1 MQPAF
6 HRAVLDR
13 LVEHIDVSVDRLID
27 RWRRLP
33 DGEVV
38 DVDEAMMTT
47 ALEVVGR
54 ALFSHDLSGQAHDLV
69 HAVLE
74 ALDVV
79 VARARSPLPLP
90 VDWPTPGNQK
100 LRKALA
106 TLDSAVAAMVAE
118 RRRHDPECADLLG
131 MLLAARD
138 EIDGRGLDDRQVRDE
153 IVTLIVAGHETVAS
167 ALTWTWHLLSEHP
180 DVEQRLHD
188 EVDTVLNDGRA
199 PTFEDLPRL
208 TYTRQVIDEALRLYP
223 PAWVISRRAVVEE
236 SLHGHPVPAG
246 SYVFVSPY
254 VLHRTARYWP
264 DPDRFDPDRFAPG
277 VTIDRFAYIPFG
289 AGPNLC
295 IGRDFALV
303 EATLLVAAVAARFS
317 LQAQPGAKIHAEP
330 LVTIRPRGGLPKVLR
345 HRRPGA

>member
-1 MQPAF
+1 
-6 HRAVLDR
+6 
-13 LVEHIDVSVDRLID
+13 VDD
-27 RWRRLP
+27 
-33 DGEVV
+33 
-38 DVDEAMMTT
+38 AMMTT

-69 HAVLE
+69 QAVLD

-79 VARARSPLPLP
+79 VRRARSPLPLP
-90 VDWPTPGNQK
+90 VDWPTPGNRR
-100 LRKALA
+100 LRRSLD
-106 TLDSAVAAMVAE
+106 TLDSAVAEMVAE
-118 RRRHDPECADLLG
+118 RRRHDPDCPDLLS
-131 MLLAARD
+131 MLLMARD
-138 EIDGRGLDDRQVRDE
+138 EVDGRGFDDRQVRDE

-180 DVEQRLHD
+180 DVEDRLHAEVD
-188 EVDTVLNDGRA
+188 EVLGEGRR
-199 PTFEDLPRL
+199 PTYADLPRL

-223 PAWVISRRAVVEE
+223 PAWVISRRAIVDEL
-236 SLHGHPVPAG
+236 LHDHAVPAG

-254 VLHRTARYWP
+254 VLHRTPQYWP

-277 VTIDRFAYIPFG
+277 ASVDRFAYIPFG

-303 EATLLVAAVAARFS
+303 EATLLVAAVAARFT
-317 LQAQPGAKIHAEP
+317 LDEVPGARVHAEP

-345 HRRPGA
+345 HRSIGGSQ